1 MLKQERMLELQ
12 YQLKLEQWA
21 AWRRAKQGG
30 GEGGKGRTVPDFGS
44 ALDGVG
50 GEAAAKRGR
59 VGRRPGRPP
68 SLAGLNL

>member
-1 MLKQERMLELQ
+1 MLELE

-21 AWRRAKQGG
+21 AWRRGKQDA
-30 GEGGKGRTVPDFGS
+30 GEGDKGKAVPDFRA

-50 GEAAAKRGR
+50 GQAAAKRGK